1 MIIMILQVS
10 HMNLIDNVN
19 PKALH
24 LENFD
29 IEKGIKYYLLPG
41 EIEGKKYFFTL
52 KEHLIDAM
60 NFYSK
65 ISIPLEVALT
75 DKDSFERLLN
85 QFLEVKTQ
93 KDLQDSSLEEIEEE
107 LSLDDFLKTGLDILS
122 SENSAPVIKF
132 VNSMFYQAIKK
143 NASDIHI
150 EIHELFGLIR
160 FRIDGVLITQSKL
173 PKKITELVIN
183 RIKVI
188 SNLDISEKRIPQDG
202 RTQIKISKKTTDIR
216 VSIIPTYFGEK
227 AVLRLLMES
236 EDIPSLK
243 ELGFNETVTN
253 GFKELL
259 EHSYGMILVTG
270 PTGSGKSTTLHSF
283 LQTIASPEK
292 NIITVED
299 PVEYKAD
306 NINQIQVNPKVGLD
320 FARALRSI
328 LRQDPDIV
336 MVGEIRDKETATIAI
351 QAALTGHLM
360 LSTLHTNNASATITR
375 LMDMG
380 IEPFLIASSLI
391 GVLSQRLIRVLCDCK
406 EEDTSKESYEEIE
419 KVIHKFPN
427 LKKYKIQ
434 KLYKPKGC
442 PKCNFTGYKKR
453 RAIGELFI
461 MNDSVKELIA
471 KGTNDIELKNEM
483 IKNGMK
489 TLKENILELLIDGE
503 TSLKEAIR
511 VGLKD

>member
-1 MIIMILQVS
+1 MREIFNI
-10 HMNLIDNVN
+10 N
-19 PKALH
+19 PKSIH
-24 LENFD
+24 LENFKID
-29 IEKGIKYYLLPG
+29 DGIKFSLLPG
-41 EIEGKKYFFTL
+41 KLEDKDYFFTT
-52 KEHLIDAM
+52 KENLIDAL
-60 NFYSK
+60 NFYNKLSF
-65 ISIPLEVALT
+65 PFEVIIT
-75 DKDSFERLLN
+75 DNESFNRLLS
-85 QFLEVKTQ
+85 QFMEVKTES
-93 KDLQDSSLEEIEEE
+93 DLSSNEEFEEE
-107 LSLDDFLKTGLDILS
+107 EDLNLDDFIKSVDILN
-122 SENSAPVIKF
+122 SENSAPIIKF
-132 VNSMFYQAIKK
+132 VNSMFFQAIKK
-143 NASDIHI
+143 RASDIHI
-150 EIHELFGLIR
+150 ETHENFGVVR
-160 FRIDGVLITQSKL
+160 FRIDGVLLTQAKL
-173 PKKITELVIN
+173 NKNVINLIIN

-188 SNLDISEKRIPQDG
+188 SNLDISEKRVPQDG
-202 RTQIKISKKTTDIR
+202 RTQIKIANKTTDIR

-227 AVLRLLMES
+227 VVMRLLMES
-236 EDIPSLK
+236 EDIPTLE
-243 ELGFNETVTN
+243 ELGFNEIITN
-253 GFKELL
+253 GFKEML

-270 PTGSGKSTTLHSF
+270 PTGSGKSTTLHAF
-283 LQTIASPEK
+283 LQTIATPEK

-360 LSTLHTNNASATITR
+360 LSTLHTNNAPATITR

-391 GVLSQRLIRVLCDCK
+391 GVLSQRLVRILCDCK
-406 EEDTSKESYEEIE
+406 EEDSDLNE
-419 KVIHKFPN
+419 
-427 LKKYKIQ
+427 LKKEIIKNGFHYKLPD
-434 KLYKPKGC
+434 KVYKAKGC

-461 MNDSVKELIA
+461 MNDEIKEMIA
-471 KGTNDIELKNEM
+471 KGTNDIELKQAM

-489 TLKENILELLIDGE
+489 TLKENLIELILNGE
-503 TSLKEAIR
+503 TSIKEAIR

>member
-1 MIIMILQVS
+1 MKT
-10 HMNLIDNVN
+10 IDNVN
-19 PKALH
+19 PKSFEAD
-24 LENFD
+24 NFD
-29 IEKGIKYYLLPG
+29 IEKGIKYSLLPG
-41 EIEGKKYFFTL
+41 IVEDKKYFFTT
-52 KEHLIDAM
+52 KENLSDAL

-65 ISIPLEVALT
+65 LSIPIEVVLT
-75 DKDSFERLLN
+75 DNDSYERLLN
-85 QFLEVKTQ
+85 QFLEVKTEQ
-93 KDLQDSSLEEIEEE
+93 DLQDSSLEEVEEE
-107 LSLDDFLKTGLDILS
+107 INLDDFLKTGLDILN
-122 SENSAPVIKF
+122 SENSAPIIKF

-150 EIHELFGLIR
+150 ETHELFGLIR

-173 PKKITELVIN
+173 PKNIVNLIIN

-188 SNLDISEKRIPQDG
+188 SNLDISERRIPQDG
-202 RTQIKISKKTTDIR
+202 RTQIKVAKKTTDIR
-216 VSIIPTYFGEK
+216 VSVIPTYFGEK

-236 EDIPSLK
+236 EDIPTLK
-243 ELGFNETVTN
+243 DLGFNEIISN
-253 GFKELL
+253 GFKEML

-270 PTGSGKSTTLHSF
+270 PTGSGKSTTLHAF

-306 NINQIQVNPKVGLD
+306 NINQIQVNAKVGLN
-320 FARALRSI
+320 FASSLRSI

-360 LSTLHTNNASATITR
+360 LSTLHTNNAPATITR

-380 IEPFLIASSLI
+380 IEPFLISSSLVGI
-391 GVLSQRLIRVLCDCK
+391 LSQRLVRVLCDCK
-406 EEDTSKESYEEIE
+406 EIDTSKESYEEME
-419 KVIHKFPN
+419 KISHKFPN
-427 LKKYKIQ
+427 LKKYKID
-434 KLYKPKGC
+434 KLYKAKGC
-442 PKCNFTGYKKR
+442 PKCNFTGYQKR

-461 MNDSVKELIA
+461 MNDEIKELIA

-483 IKNGMK
+483 IKYGMK
-489 TLKENILELLIDGE
+489 TLKENITELLQNGE

-511 VGLKD
+511 VGIKD

>member
-1 MIIMILQVS
+1 MMKT
-10 HMNLIDNVN
+10 IDNVN
-19 PKALH
+19 PKSFEV
-24 LENFD
+24 ENFD
-29 IEKGIKYYLLPG
+29 IEKGIKYSLLPG
-41 EIEGKKYFFTL
+41 IVEDKKYFFTTEDNL
-52 KEHLIDAM
+52 TDAL
-60 NFYSK
+60 NLYSK
-65 ISIPLEVALT
+65 LSIPIEIVLT
-75 DKDSFERLLN
+75 DKDSYERLLN
-85 QFLEVKTQ
+85 QFLEVKTEQ
-93 KDLQDSSLEEIEEE
+93 DLQDSSLEEMEEE
-107 LSLDDFLKTGLDILS
+107 LNLDDFLKTGLDILN
-122 SENSAPVIKF
+122 SENSAPIIKF

-150 EIHELFGLIR
+150 ESHELFGLIR

-173 PKKITELVIN
+173 PKNIVNLITN

-202 RTQIKISKKTTDIR
+202 RTQIKVAKKTTDIR

-243 ELGFNETVTN
+243 DLGFNEIISN
-253 GFKELL
+253 GFKEML

-270 PTGSGKSTTLHSF
+270 PTGSGKSTTLHAF
-283 LQTIASPEK
+283 LQTIASSEK

-320 FARALRSI
+320 FASSLRSI

-360 LSTLHTNNASATITR
+360 LSTLHTNNAPATITR

-380 IEPFLIASSLI
+380 IEPFLISSSLVGI
-391 GVLSQRLIRVLCDCK
+391 LSQRLVRILCDCK
-406 EEDTSKESYEEIE
+406 EIDNNKESYEEIE
-419 KVIHKFPN
+419 KIIHKFPN
-427 LKKYKIQ
+427 LKKYKID
-434 KLYKPKGC
+434 KLYKAKGC
-442 PKCNFTGYKKR
+442 SKCNFTGYQKR
-453 RAIGELFI
+453 EAIGELFI
-461 MNDSVKELIA
+461 MNDKIKELIA

-483 IKNGMK
+483 IKHGMK
-489 TLKENILELLIDGE
+489 TLKENIIELLQNGE

-511 VGLKD
+511 VGIKD

>member
-1 MIIMILQVS
+1 MKT
-10 HMNLIDNVN
+10 IDNVN
-19 PKALH
+19 PKSFEV
-24 LENFD
+24 ENFD
-29 IEKGIKYYLLPG
+29 IEKGIKYSLLPG
-41 EIEGKKYFFTL
+41 IVEDKKYFFTTEDNL
-52 KEHLIDAM
+52 TDAL
-60 NFYSK
+60 NLYSK
-65 ISIPLEVALT
+65 LSIPIEIVLT
-75 DKDSFERLLN
+75 DKDSYERLLN
-85 QFLEVKTQ
+85 QFLEVKTEQ
-93 KDLQDSSLEEIEEE
+93 DLQDSSLEEMEEE
-107 LSLDDFLKTGLDILS
+107 LNLDDFLKTGLDILN
-122 SENSAPVIKF
+122 SENSAPIIKF

-150 EIHELFGLIR
+150 ESHELFGLIR

-173 PKKITELVIN
+173 PKNIVNLITN

-202 RTQIKISKKTTDIR
+202 RTQIKVSKKTTDIR
-216 VSIIPTYFGEK
+216 VSVIPTYFGEK

-236 EDIPSLK
+236 EDIPTLK
-243 ELGFNETVTN
+243 DLGFNEIIAH
-253 GFKELL
+253 GFKEML

-283 LQTIASPEK
+283 LQTIASSEK

-320 FARALRSI
+320 FASSLRSI

-360 LSTLHTNNASATITR
+360 LSTLHTNNAPATVTR
-375 LMDMG
+375 IMDMG
-380 IEPFLIASSLI
+380 IEPFLISSSLI
-391 GVLSQRLIRVLCDCK
+391 GILSQRLVRILCDCK
-406 EEDTSKESYEEIE
+406 EIDNNKESYEEIE
-419 KVIHKFPN
+419 KIIHKFPN
-427 LKKYKIQ
+427 LKKYKID
-434 KLYKPKGC
+434 KLYKAKGC
-442 PKCNFTGYKKR
+442 SKCNFTGYQKR
-453 RAIGELFI
+453 QAIGELFI
-461 MNDSVKELIA
+461 MNDEIKELIA

-483 IKNGMK
+483 IKHGMK
-489 TLKENILELLIDGE
+489 TIKENITELLQNGE

-511 VGLKD
+511 VGIKD

>member
-1 MIIMILQVS
+1 MKT
-10 HMNLIDNVN
+10 IDNIN
-19 PKALH
+19 PTSFEIK
-24 LENFD
+24 NFD
-29 IEKGIKYYLLPG
+29 IEKGIKYSLLPG
-41 EIEGKKYFFTL
+41 IINNEKYFFTT
-52 KEHLIDAM
+52 KENITDAL

-65 ISIPLEVALT
+65 LSIPLEVVLT
-75 DKDSFERLLN
+75 DKDSYERLLN
-85 QFLEVKTQ
+85 QYLEVKTK
-93 KDLQDSSLEEIEEE
+93 KDLEESSLEEIKEEI
-107 LSLDDFLKTGLDILS
+107 SLDDFLKTGLDILQ

-150 EIHELFGLIR
+150 ETHENFGHIR
-160 FRIDGVLITQSKL
+160 FRIDGVLITQTKM
-173 PKKITELVIN
+173 PKHITNLVIN

-202 RTQIKISKKTTDIR
+202 RTQIKIAKKTTDIR
-216 VSIIPTYFGEK
+216 VSIIPTYYGEK

-236 EDIPSLK
+236 EKIPTLN
-243 ELGFNETVTN
+243 ELGFDINITK

-306 NINQIQVNPKVGLD
+306 NINQIQVNPKVGLT
-320 FARALRSI
+320 FANALRSI
-328 LRQDPDIV
+328 LRQDPDII

-360 LSTLHTNNASATITR
+360 LSTLHTNNAPATITR

-380 IEPFLIASSLI
+380 IEPFLISSSLI
-391 GVLSQRLIRVLCDCK
+391 GVLSQRLVRILCECK
-406 EEDTSKESYEEIE
+406 EEDNSKESFEEIE
-419 KVIHKFPN
+419 KIISKFPN
-427 LKKYKIQ
+427 LGKYKIK
-434 KLYKPKGC
+434 KLYKAKGC

-453 RAIGELFI
+453 RAVGEIFI
-461 MNDSVKELIA
+461 MNDDTKELIA
-471 KGTNDIELKNEM
+471 KGTNDTELKNEM
-483 IKNGMK
+483 IKHGMK
-489 TLKENILELLIDGE
+489 TLKENIFELLISGE
-503 TSLKEAIR
+503 TSLNEAIR
-511 VGLKD
+511 TGLKD

>member
-1 MIIMILQVS
+1 MKK
-10 HMNLIDNVN
+10 IDNIN
-19 PKALH
+19 PNAIT

-29 IEKGIKYYLLPG
+29 IEKGIKYFLLPG
-41 EIEGKKYFFTL
+41 EINDKEYFFTT
-52 KEHLIDAM
+52 KENLIDAL

-65 ISIPLEVALT
+65 VAIPLEVVIT
-75 DKDSFERLLN
+75 DKESYERLLN
-85 QFLEVKTQ
+85 KFLEVKTQ
-93 KDLQDSSLEEIEEE
+93 KDLEDTSIEDKIEED
-107 LSLDDFLKTGLDILS
+107 LSLDDFVKNSLDILH
-122 SENSAPVIKF
+122 SENSAPIIKF

-143 NASDIHI
+143 RASDIHI
-150 EIHELFGLIR
+150 ETHELFGLIR

-173 PKKITELVIN
+173 PKKLVGLIIN

-202 RTQIKISKKTTDIR
+202 RTQIKISNKTTDIR
-216 VSIIPTYFGEK
+216 VSILPTYFGEK
-227 AVLRLLMES
+227 AVMRLLMES
-236 EDIPSLK
+236 EEIPSLK
-243 ELGFNETVTN
+243 ELGFNEIITE

-306 NINQIQVNPKVGLD
+306 NINQVQVNQKVGLT
-320 FARALRSI
+320 FASALRSI
-328 LRQDPDIV
+328 LRQDPDII

-351 QAALTGHLM
+351 QSALTGHLL
-360 LSTLHTNNASATITR
+360 LSTLHTNNAPATITR

-391 GVLSQRLIRVLCDCK
+391 GVLSQRLIRILCDCK
-406 EEDTSKESYEEIE
+406 EEDVSKESFEEIE
-419 KVIHKFPN
+419 KI
-427 LKKYKIQ
+427 LKKYPNLQKYKIS
-434 KLYKPKGC
+434 KLYKAKGC
-442 PKCNFTGYKKR
+442 PKCNFTGYKNR
-453 RAIGELFI
+453 RAVGELFI
-461 MNDSVKELIA
+461 MNDEIKELIA
-471 KGTNDIELKNEM
+471 QGTNDIELKYAM

-489 TLKENILELLIDGE
+489 TLKENILELLVNGE

>member
-1 MIIMILQVS
+1 MKRIENI
-10 HMNLIDNVN
+10 N
-19 PKALH
+19 PKSI
-24 LENFD
+24 EIKNFD

-41 EIEGKKYFFTL
+41 KIEDKEYFFTTQ
-52 KEHLIDAM
+52 KGLIDAL
-60 NFYSK
+60 NYYNK
-65 ISIPLEVALT
+65 VGLPIEVVIT
-75 DKDSFERLLN
+75 DDESYERLLN

-93 KDLQDSSLEEIEEE
+93 KDLEDSTLEEVEEE
-107 LSLDDFLKTGLDILS
+107 FSLDDFIKGSLDILS
-122 SENSAPVIKF
+122 SENSAPIIKF
-132 VNSMFYQAIKK
+132 VNSMFFQAIKK
-143 NASDIHI
+143 RASDIHI
-150 EIHELFGLIR
+150 ETHELFGLIR
-160 FRIDGVLITQSKL
+160 FRIAGVLITQSRL
-173 PKKITELVIN
+173 PKNITNLVIN

-202 RTQIKISKKTTDIR
+202 RTQIKIAQKTTDIR

-227 AVLRLLMES
+227 AVMRLLMES
-236 EDIPSLK
+236 EDIPSL
-243 ELGFNETVTN
+243 EDIGFNKIITE

-283 LQTIASPEK
+283 LQTIATPEK

-306 NINQIQVNPKVGLD
+306 NINQIQVNAKVGLT
-320 FARALRSI
+320 FSSGLRSI
-328 LRQDPDIV
+328 LRQDPDII

-360 LSTLHTNNASATITR
+360 LSTLHTNIAAASITR
-375 LMDMG
+375 LIDMG

-391 GVLSQRLIRVLCDCK
+391 GILSQRLVRVLCDCK
-406 EEDTSKESYEEIE
+406 IEDSSKESFDEIE
-419 KVIHKFPN
+419 KIKQKYPN
-427 LKKYKIQ
+427 LKDYEIKTLFKA
-434 KLYKPKGC
+434 KGC
-442 PKCNFTGYKKR
+442 AKCNFTGYKKR
-453 RAIGELFI
+453 KAIGELFI
-461 MNDSVKELIA
+461 MNDEIKEMIA
-471 KGTNDIELKNEM
+471 KGTNDIELKNAM

-489 TLKENILELLIDGE
+489 TLKENLLELLQNGE

>member
-1 MIIMILQVS
+1 LQTD
-10 HMNLIDNVN
+10 IDEV
-19 PKALH
+19 
-24 LENFD
+24 
-29 IEKGIKYYLLPG
+29 IE
-41 EIEGKKYFFTL
+41 E
-52 KEHLIDAM
+52 
-60 NFYSK
+60 
-65 ISIPLEVALT
+65 EV
-75 DKDSFERLLN
+75 
-85 QFLEVKTQ
+85 
-93 KDLQDSSLEEIEEE
+93 SLEEFVK
-107 LSLDDFLKTGLDILS
+107 DGVDILN

-132 VNSMFYQAIKK
+132 VNSMFFQAIKK

-150 EIHELFGLIR
+150 ETHENFGLIR
-160 FRIDGVLITQSKL
+160 FRIDGVLITQAKIQKKL
-173 PKKITELVIN
+173 TELVIN

-202 RTQIKISKKTTDIR
+202 RTQIKIANKTTDIR

-227 AVLRLLMES
+227 AVMRILMES

-243 ELGFNETVTN
+243 ELGFNEEITT

-283 LQTIASPEK
+283 LQTISTPEK

-306 NINQIQVNPKVGLD
+306 NINQIQVNNKVGLT
-320 FARALRSI
+320 FAKALRSI
-328 LRQDPDIV
+328 LRQDPDII
-336 MVGEIRDKETATIAI
+336 MVGEIRDKETASIAI

-360 LSTLHTNNASATITR
+360 LSTLHTNNAAATITR

-380 IEPFLIASSLI
+380 IEPFLISSSLI
-391 GVLSQRLIRVLCDCK
+391 GILSQRLVRRLCDCK
-406 EEDTSKESYEEIE
+406 EIDNDTSELQKIINKEPLLQKYEI
-419 KVIHKFPN
+419 KTI
-427 LKKYKIQ
+427 YKA
-434 KLYKPKGC
+434 KGC
-442 PKCNFTGYKKR
+442 AKCNFTGYKGRK
-453 RAIGELFI
+453 AVGELFI
-461 MNDSVKELIA
+461 MNDEIKSLIA
-471 KGTNDIELKNEM
+471 NKTNDIELKQAM

-489 TLKENILELLIDGE
+489 TLKEAIFEEVINGT